1 MDKPNLPRKLSIG
14 LAGLYAITKVPADE
28 PVKMI
33 CIAIVVVAIAL
44 CQTFLD
50 NKGEKNE
57 TKTVNVDVP
66 ADG

>member
-14 LAGLYAITKVPADE
+14 LAGVFAITKVPPDE

-33 CIAIVVVAIAL
+33 CIAAVVMVIAL

-50 NKGEKNE
+50 NKG
-57 TKTVNVDVP
+57 KTLTEPKLPVE
-66 ADG
+66 